1 MLALRPGIHRAAR
14 CRCDITCR
22 RIRAYIKEWRRQMT
36 NVKTLSA
43 VIILSAAVAT
53 PVFAKEHGRA
63 YDKYR
68 GAYNQLSGP
77 SYAIPETPERRS
89 IGNFGFSGSDRS
101 WVGGQDPSL
110 HPSGS

>member
-1 MLALRPGIHRAAR
+1 
-14 CRCDITCR
+14 
-22 RIRAYIKEWRRQMT
+22 MT

-63 YDKYR
+63 YDRYR

-77 SYAIPETPERRS
+77 SYAIPETRADRNIE
-89 IGNFGFSGSDRS
+89 NFGFSGRDPSA
-101 WVGGQDPSL
+101 VGGWDPAL
-110 HPSGS
+110 NPAGN

>member
-1 MLALRPGIHRAAR
+1 
-14 CRCDITCR
+14 
-22 RIRAYIKEWRRQMT
+22 MT

-89 IGNFGFSGSDRS
+89 IGHFGFGGSDRS